1 MTGQKHL
8 ESPYPSLSPHHH
20 KRFGLCHFVF
30 SPCNTCILMRYGR
43 FTWGVMMLNTGK
55 EEEKACVLQLEGSL
69 QGDHGKTWLLPIRGL
84 IGITRV
90 AECLPQ
96 GALCYNHCHLPSLW
110 APCSHSPPSS
120 VLLIH
125 PQPVSST
132 WGRGCGCSHVWLNVS
147 SWQPRT
153 GASRAI
159 WSSCS
164 NSVWLMSSGAIMTE
178 LFFPPT
184 LPT

>member
-1 MTGQKHL
+1 MQHMYSHAIRKTYLGSHDAEQ
-8 ESPYPSLSPHHH
+8 
-20 KRFGLCHFVF
+20 
-30 SPCNTCILMRYGR
+30 
-43 FTWGVMMLNTGK
+43 GK
-55 EEEKACVLQLEGSL
+55 EEEKACVLQLERSL
-69 QGDHGKTWLLPIRGL
+69 QGDHGKTWLVPIRGL

-110 APCSHSPPSS
+110 APCSHSLPSS
-120 VLLIH
+120 VLIH

-132 WGRGCGCSHVWLNVS
+132 WGWGCGCSHVWLNVF
-147 SWQPRT
+147 SWRPRT

-159 WSSCS
+159 WSPCS
-164 NSVWLMSSGAIMTE
+164 NSVWFMSSGAIMTE